1 VRIGILGGTFDPPHV
16 GHLIAAQD
24 ALTVLALDKVIF
36 IPARVPPHKQNEVV
50 SSPDTRLRMLK
61 TATQGD
67 RRFEVS
73 DVELKRS
80 GPSYTADTLR
90 ELKERHPEDEFFLL
104 LGVDQVREFPTWRE
118 PATVLK
124 LARLA
129 MLARGGVEE
138 AVASDIVHQNVPVT
152 RMDVSS
158 TMIRERVAAGL
169 GIRYLVPAGVEE
181 IIAAER
187 LYSGGLG

>member
-1 VRIGILGGTFDPPHV
+1 
-16 GHLIAAQD
+16 
-24 ALTVLALDKVIF
+24 
-36 IPARVPPHKQNEVV
+36 
-50 SSPDTRLRMLK
+50 
-61 TATQGD
+61 
-67 RRFEVS
+67 
-73 DVELKRS
+73 
-80 GPSYTADTLR
+80 
-90 ELKERHPEDEFFLL
+90 L

-118 PATVLK
+118 PETVLK

-129 MLARGGVEE
+129 MLARGGVEQ
-138 AVASDIVHQNVPVT
+138 AVASDIVYQNVPVT

-181 IIAAER
+181 IIVAER